1 MRKTR
6 HILIALALLL
16 ALPAT
21 WAQTT
26 PVTVGNTV
34 QTVNGKE
41 YYVHIV
47 QPGQTVF
54 SIARAYGLHYSAA
67 VLRTDIQSMAAGDTV
82 WLPVN
87 EQSHAAVKAALHK
100 SEESMA
106 VREIVVEPKQTL
118 YSIARLHNTSVE
130 TIERLNPEVKTYGLK
145 AGQTIKVPVT
155 NANEHLNTTTPNK
168 TTTQTSNNKPSTLVK
183 GNGAM
188 QGGDNNATPVII
200 RDRISPNKIHV
211 TVMMPLFLD
220 KASEISTT
228 KFDVEQRGKKS
239 YKSFDFIQFYEGILM
254 GLQELEK
261 RGCQVVL
268 NVVDVPNEDDATVVN
283 AFNSHNVANSDFI
296 IALLTRNPFK
306 KAAELAREN
315 QVFIISPMSERDAIL
330 ADNPYVV
337 KYTPSDKAIAK
348 AMLSIAAKDFP
359 GAHIYL
365 IHSKNKNEAALL
377 DEFERQLKERNNTK
391 YTVFNWS
398 NVGKLVST
406 LKQTR
411 DNVVINLYDQGRD
424 KNRIQTNLLLNR
436 IMAVK
441 PKPTLMA
448 PSNYVRDFND
458 IDYAQLQSVNYHM
471 PYTAYLD
478 YNNPTHKLFI
488 DNYKSRF
495 KTEPLGPYAGIANDI
510 IIYFVS
516 GIAQRGTNFWRNPSI
531 PQPNGMLFPLIIQ
544 QASPTS
550 GFENQAAAI
559 YKMQN
564 FQLIEAK

>member
-6 HILIALALLL
+6 HILIALTLML
-16 ALPAT
+16 ALPTT

-26 PVTVGNTV
+26 PVTVGNTI

-41 YYVHIV
+41 YYVHVV

-67 VLRTDIQSMAAGDTV
+67 VLRTDIQSMSVGDTV

-87 EQSHAAVKAALHK
+87 EQSHAAVKAAYRK
-100 SEESMA
+100 NDNTIA
-106 VREIVVEPKQTL
+106 VREVVVEPKQTL
-118 YSIARLHNTSVE
+118 YSIARLYNTTIE
-130 TIERLNPEVKTYGLK
+130 TIEKLNPDVKTYGLK
-145 AGQTIKVPVT
+145 AGQTIKVPAAS
-155 NANEHLNTTTPNK
+155 ANEHLSNATPNNTTTN
-168 TTTQTSNNKPSTLVK
+168 TTYKPANAANTSTAIAQSNNT
-183 GNGAM
+183 
-188 QGGDNNATPVII
+188 GGSPAVI

-211 TVMMPLFLD
+211 TVMMPLYLD
-220 KASEISTT
+220 KATEISTT

-254 GLQELEK
+254 GLQELER
-261 RGCQVVL
+261 RGCHVVL
-268 NVVDVPNEDDATVVN
+268 NVVDIPNEDDATVVN
-283 AFNSHNVANSDFI
+283 AFNSHNIANSDFI

-306 KAAELAREN
+306 KAAELAKEN

-348 AMLSIAAKDFP
+348 SMISIASKNYP
-359 GAHIYL
+359 GSHIYL
-365 IHSKNKNEAALL
+365 IHSKNKNEAAQLA
-377 DEFERQLKERNNTK
+377 EFEQQLKERNDIK

-406 LKQTR
+406 LKSTHN
-411 DNVVINLYDQGRD
+411 NVVVNLYDQGRD

-436 IMAVK
+436 MMSVN
-441 PKPTLMA
+441 PKPVLMTTC
-448 PSNYVRDFND
+448 NYVRDFSD
-458 IDYAQLQSVNYHM
+458 IDYAQLQNVNYHM

-488 DNYKSRF
+488 DNYKNRF

-516 GIAQRGTNFWRNPSI
+516 GLSQKGTNFWRSPSI
-531 PQPNGMLFPLIIQ
+531 PRPNGMLFPLVIQ
-544 QASPTS
+544 QTTPTS
-550 GFENQAAAI
+550 GFENQAAII

-564 FQLIEAK
+564 YQLIEAK

>member
-1 MRKTR
+1 M
-6 HILIALALLL
+6 L
-16 ALPAT
+16 ALPTT

-26 PVTVGNTV
+26 PVTVGNTI

-41 YYVHIV
+41 YYVHVV

-67 VLRTDIQSMAAGDTV
+67 VLRTDIQSMSVGDTV

-87 EQSHAAVKAALHK
+87 EQSHAAVKAAYRK
-100 SEESMA
+100 NDNTIA
-106 VREIVVEPKQTL
+106 VREVVVEPKQTL
-118 YSIARLHNTSVE
+118 YSIARLYNTTIE
-130 TIERLNPEVKTYGLK
+130 TIEKLNPDVKTYGLK
-145 AGQTIKVPVT
+145 AGQTIKVPAAS
-155 NANEHLNTTTPNK
+155 ANEHLSNATPNNTTTN
-168 TTTQTSNNKPSTLVK
+168 TTYKPANTANTSTAIAQSNNT
-183 GNGAM
+183 
-188 QGGDNNATPVII
+188 GGSPAVI

-211 TVMMPLFLD
+211 TVMMPLYLD
-220 KASEISTT
+220 KATEISTT

-254 GLQELEK
+254 GLQELER
-261 RGCQVVL
+261 RGCHVVL
-268 NVVDVPNEDDATVVN
+268 NVVDIPNEDDATVVN
-283 AFNSHNVANSDFI
+283 AFNSHNIANSDFI

-306 KAAELAREN
+306 KAAELAKEN

-348 AMLSIAAKDFP
+348 SMISIATKNYP
-359 GAHIYL
+359 GSHIYL
-365 IHSKNKNEAALL
+365 IHSKNKNEAAQLA
-377 DEFERQLKERNNTK
+377 EFEQQLKERNDIK

-406 LKQTR
+406 LKSTHN
-411 DNVVINLYDQGRD
+411 NVVVNLYDQGRD

-436 IMAVK
+436 MMSVN
-441 PKPTLMA
+441 PKPVLMTTC
-448 PSNYVRDFND
+448 NYVRDFSD
-458 IDYAQLQSVNYHM
+458 IDYAQLQNVNYHM

-488 DNYKSRF
+488 DNYKNRF

-516 GIAQRGTNFWRNPSI
+516 GLSQKGTNFWRSPSI
-531 PQPNGMLFPLIIQ
+531 PRPNGMLFPLVIQ
-544 QASPTS
+544 QTTPTS
-550 GFENQAAAI
+550 GFENQAAII

-564 FQLIEAK
+564 YQLIEAK